1 MKTVIK
7 HVCHVIVAV
16 AVTLNFSSMVS
27 AADLKVGFVNVNR
40 VLDLSPQAADARE
53 RIEKEFAPKDRDLL
67 TQQKELRT
75 IEDELLQDGA
85 IMTEEKRLRL
95 EQEVRSRRRELRRAQ
110 EEFRDELNLR
120 RNQELSKLQRRV
132 IKVIQELAK
141 TEGYDL
147 VVSDGIVFASD
158 KVDITEKILDRLKK

>member
-16 AVTLNFSSMVS
+16 AVALNFSSMVS

-95 EQEVRSRRRELRRAQ
+95 EQEVRSRRRELR
-110 EEFRDELNLR
+110 
-120 RNQELSKLQRRV
+120 
-132 IKVIQELAK
+132 
-141 TEGYDL
+141 
-147 VVSDGIVFASD
+147 
-158 KVDITEKILDRLKK
+158 